1 MYVFRHNR
9 CSVNMWVNN
18 QIIKQLS
25 FLKLHDYVSWPG
37 VACLVH
43 YADVNPVSQNQW
55 SRPFSCVCAQLCPTL
70 CNSTDYSSSG
80 SSVHRISQ
88 ARIPEWVAIS
98 SSRGSSRP
106 MDQICVSG
114 ISCIAD
120 RFFFFTISPTWE
132 GTPSTMR
139 LHLSFLGVMHV
150 GSISWTTT
158 NSGGRAW
165 HHPHRDHG
173 HEAEV
178 FREKV

>member
-1 MYVFRHNR
+1 MYAFQHNR
-9 CSVNMWVNN
+9 CSINLWVNN

-25 FLKLHDYVSWPG
+25 FLKLHNYVSWPD

-43 YADVNPVSQNQW
+43 YADMNPVSQDQG
-55 SRPFSCVCAQLCPTL
+55 SRPFYCVCAQSCPTL

-80 SSVHRISQ
+80 SSVHGILQ
-88 ARIPEWVAIS
+88 AIILEWVAIS
-98 SSRGSSRP
+98 SSRGSSLP
-106 MDQICVSG
+106 MDQTCVSG

-120 RFFFFTISPTWE
+120 RFFTISATWE
-132 GTPSTMR
+132 GTSSTMS
-139 LHLSFLGVMHV
+139 LYLSFLGTIHV

-173 HEAEV
+173 HKAEV
-178 FREKV
+178 YREKV